1 MSKPPSKAWRE
12 IGDVVHIDE
21 GKVGHADRTFY
32 QCAAC
37 GSVWM
42 RTRESGAL
50 GKNTFYQSLTER
62 FS

>member
-1 MSKPPSKAWRE
+1 LRE

-21 GKVGHADRTFY
+21 GIVGHADRTFY
-32 QCAAC
+32 QCGAC